1 MVFVWYPQPLADAA
15 GTARLPV
22 FLAVAAVTLGPL
34 AALLSGRSRVPRA
47 WLGRTRI
54 AVLQAIV
61 FAGCAL
67 TLYVQRPVY
76 LVFTIDRFDLVLARD
91 LDPRDL
97 AKTAREQFRR
107 RPMGAPQYVA
117 AVQPAEPAEA
127 QRILTSALDGG
138 KDLQAYPQHYVPYAQ
153 EAQNALRRAKPITAA
168 LGKDPAAVE
177 SFLAA
182 AGRLPASVKFL
193 PLRARKRDGIVLLDA
208 TSGLPAGI
216 LLVDPW

>member
-1 MVFVWYPQPLADAA
+1 MIFVWYPQPLVDAA

-22 FLAVAAVTLGPL
+22 FLAIAAVTLGPL
-34 AALLSGRSRVPRA
+34 AALLSGRSPVPRA
-47 WLGRTRI
+47 WMGWTRI
-54 AVLQAIV
+54 AVVQAIV

-76 LVFTIDRFDLVLARD
+76 LVFTIDRFDLVVAKD

-97 AKTAREQFRR
+97 AKAAREQFRR
-107 RPMGAPQYVA
+107 RPLGAPQYVA

-127 QRILTSALDGG
+127 QRILAGALDGG
-138 KDLQAYPQHYVPYAQ
+138 RDLQAYPQHYVPYAQ
-153 EAQNALRRAKPITAA
+153 EAQNALKRAKPVTAA

-182 AGRLPASVKFL
+182 AGRSPASVKFL